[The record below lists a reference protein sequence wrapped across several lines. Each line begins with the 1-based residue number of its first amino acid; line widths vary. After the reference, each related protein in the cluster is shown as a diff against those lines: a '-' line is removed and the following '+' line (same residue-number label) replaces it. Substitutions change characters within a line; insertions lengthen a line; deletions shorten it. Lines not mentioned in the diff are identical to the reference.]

1 LKFSI
6 KNFHA
11 FCQNEDGLSLT
22 EYLILLGLLIGGVLI
37 AVELTGINL
46 SMAWNSWGTWWTDT
60 VPALADNGRPVCCEN
75 AQAAN
80 VPGNCCN

>member
-46 SMAWNSWGTWWTDT
+46 SIAWNSWGACWTDT

-75 AQAAN
+75 AQAAY